1 LAANDIITIDGPSG
15 SGKSTISRLVA
26 ARLGYTYLDT
36 GAMYRAVGYKARK
49 LGIDLSD
56 GASLAK
62 MLENIDLILAPGDG
76 DTRVILDQEDIS
88 LAIRTAEMGLVASK
102 VSAQPVVRAKLTE
115 MQRSMGRTGRVVV
128 EGRDTGTVVFPGAR
142 HKFFLDAKPE
152 ERARRRCLQLRE
164 KGQKADEQEILA
176 QIIKRDHDDSARSL
190 APLKPADDAIIVDT
204 SDLTI
209 NDVVSCML
217 EKVEKTR
224 QNSQNNSQGTGKI
237 NGCLKSLGTE
247 FP

>member
-1 LAANDIITIDGPSG
+1 MANDIITIDGPSG

-26 ARLGYTYLDT
+26 ARLGFTYLDT
-36 GAMYRAVGYKARK
+36 GAMYRAVGFKAGK

-56 GASLAK
+56 GASLAG
-62 MLENIDLILAPGDG
+62 MLENIDLVLAPGDG

-115 MQRSMGRTGRVVV
+115 MQRRMGQQGRVVV
-128 EGRDTGTVVFPGAR
+128 EGRDTGTVVFPAAR

-164 KGQKADEQEILA
+164 KGLQADEQEILA
-176 QIIKRDHDDSARSL
+176 QIIKRDQDDSGRSL
-190 APLKPADDAIIVDT
+190 APLRPAADAVIVDT
-204 SDLTI
+204 SHMNIDE
-209 NDVVSCML
+209 VVSFML
-217 EKVEKTR
+217 EKVEKPG
-224 QNSQNNSQGTGKI
+224 QNSQNSSQGVAKI
-237 NGCLKSLGTE
+237 HS
-247 FP
+247 

>member
-1 LAANDIITIDGPSG
+1 MAGNDIITIDGPSG

-26 ARLGYTYLDT
+26 ARLGFTYLDT
-36 GAMYRAVGYKARK
+36 GAMYRAVGFKARK

-56 GASLAK
+56 GVSLAG
-62 MLENIDLILAPGDG
+62 MLENIDLVLAPGEG

-102 VSAQPVVRAKLTE
+102 VSAQPVVRARLTE
-115 MQRSMGRTGRVVV
+115 MQRRMGQQGRVVV

-164 KGQKADEQEILA
+164 KGLQADEQEIFA
-176 QIIKRDHDDSARSL
+176 QIIKRDQDDSGRSL
-190 APLKPADDAIIVDT
+190 APLKPAADAVIIDT
-204 SDLTI
+204 SHMNIDE
-209 NDVVSCML
+209 VVSFML
-217 EKVEKTR
+217 EKVEKPR
-224 QNSQNNSQGTGKI
+224 QNSQNNSQVA
-237 NGCLKSLGTE
+237 
-247 FP
+247 

>member
-36 GAMYRAVGYKARK
+36 GAMYRAVGYKASK
-49 LGIDLSD
+49 LGVDLSD
-56 GASLAK
+56 GAALAGI
-62 MLENIDLILAPGDG
+62 LENIDLTLAPGDG

-115 MQRSMGRTGRVVV
+115 MQRSMGSRGRVVA

-152 ERARRRCLQLRE
+152 ERARRRCLQLCE
-164 KGQKADEQEILA
+164 KGQQADEQEILA
-176 QIIKRDHDDSARSL
+176 QIIKRDRDDSGRSL

-209 NDVVSCML
+209 EDVVLLML
-217 EKVEKTR
+217 EKVEKNR
-224 QNSQNNSQGTGKI
+224 QNSQNNSQGAGKPD
-237 NGCLKSLGTE
+237 GCVKSPGTE

>member
-1 LAANDIITIDGPSG
+1 LAENDIITIDGPSG

-26 ARLGYTYLDT
+26 ARLGFTYLDT
-36 GAMYRAVGYKARK
+36 GAMYRAVGYKAKK

-62 MLENIDLILAPGDG
+62 MLESIDLTLAPGDG

-115 MQRSMGRTGRVVV
+115 MQRLMGNKGGVVV
-128 EGRDTGTVVFPGAR
+128 EGRDTGTVVFPAAR

-164 KGQKADEQEILA
+164 KGQYADEKEILA
-176 QIIKRDHDDSARSL
+176 QIIKRDQDDSGRAL

-209 NDVVSCML
+209 DDVVLFML

-224 QNSQNNSQGTGKI
+224 QNSQNNSQGAGKI
-237 NGCLKSLGTE
+237 HS
-247 FP
+247 